1 MYDSRGGC
9 NAIIETATDT
19 LLVGFGVTVIPE
31 GIKAIRSRA
40 FDGCDNLN
48 EIAIP
53 AGIKTIPWCAFRDCV
68 NLKTVTLPVG
78 VSKVEWGAF
87 QDCHALEC
95 INVPFGKVD
104 FYKKRL
110 PEELHS
116 KIVELP
122 KPDKKKLK
130 TVENYI
136 NKSTC

>member
-1 MYDSRGGC
+1 MVS
-9 NAIIETATDT
+9 
-19 LLVGFGVTVIPE
+19 
-31 GIKAIRSRA
+31 A
-40 FDGCDNLN
+40 FDGCVNLT

-53 AGIKTIPWCAFRDCV
+53 AGIKTIPTGAFRNCV
-68 NLKTVTLPVG
+68 NLKTVTLPAG
-78 VSKVEWGAF
+78 VNKVEWDAF
-87 QDCHALEC
+87 LNCHALEC

-130 TVENYI
+130 TV
-136 NKSTC
+136 